1 MANEEGG
8 NPNPNPE
15 PNPNP
20 NPNPEPQP
28 GNDGDALDKFKKI
41 KENYETKLNEKDEK
55 IKELELELQK
65 KDKENQEALGN
76 LNNEIDEKLKQSEEY
91 KEILKKVEVLEKER
105 AEATVDAY
113 IQKGI
118 ILPTQKDT
126 AVKLCLSDND
136 TFLELYKDA
145 KPIVETN
152 QKRRSIPTGTAERI
166 ANYFKN

>member
-1 MANEEGG
+1 MANEKGG

-55 IKELELELQK
+55 IKELELELEK
-65 KDKENQEALGN
+65 KDKENKEALGN

-136 TFLELYKDA
+136 TFLELYKNA

-152 QKRRSIPTGTAERI
+152 QKRKSIPTGTAERI